1 MKTIKILLV
10 LAVAFLL
17 IGCSAEED
25 NRENCNCVKEH
36 YLYFPPIGL
45 LVPEVYQFKFATT
58 NQCGTTTQGYIEE
71 YGSNYNRVRY
81 ICE

>member
-1 MKTIKILLV
+1 MKKLLWILAAILL
-10 LAVAFLL
+10 
-17 IGCSAEED
+17 ISCSAEEQP
-25 NRENCNCVKEH
+25 ENCNCIKEH

-45 LVPEVYQFKFATT
+45 LVPEIYQFKFALGQ
-58 NQCGTTTQGYIEE
+58 QCGTTTEGYIEE

>member
-10 LAVAFLL
+10 LAAAFLL
-17 IGCSAEED
+17 IGCSAEEPKG
-25 NRENCNCVKEH
+25 NCIKEH

-45 LVPEVYQFKFATT
+45 LVPERYEYQFSTT
-58 NQCGTTTQGYIEE
+58 NQFGTTTQGYIEE

>member
-1 MKTIKILLV
+1 MKKLLSI
-10 LAVAFLL
+10 AAIFLL
-17 IGCSAEED
+17 ISCSSEEP
-25 NRENCNCVKEH
+25 EELNCNCIKEH

-45 LVPEVYQFKFATT
+45 LVPEVYQFKFALSG
-58 NQCGTTTQGYIEE
+58 QCGTTTEGYIEE

>member
-1 MKTIKILLV
+1 MKKLLWIL
-10 LAVAFLL
+10 AASLL
-17 IGCSAEED
+17 ISCSAEEQP
-25 NRENCNCVKEH
+25 ENCNCTKEH

-58 NQCGTTTQGYIEE
+58 NQCGTTTEGYIEE